1 VVLILPFIS
10 NTSEVFAEVS
20 FVLILHISI
29 FLSVCVRA
37 CAQVYVRE
45 SSSSAR
51 VSNED
56 TMDPNEATVVELQ
69 KNQKVILQLLAS
81 LQEEQ
86 GLLRDAISKVS
97 VP

>member
-1 VVLILPFIS
+1 
-10 NTSEVFAEVS
+10 VFAEVS